1 MPGYVEAH
9 TDEEGNLV
17 LGIRDSGVVETPDLL
32 TAEVNLKKTETP
44 GWEIAWTDENG
55 NIAMGIRD
63 DGSVYPEPENNG
75 IVEFTAAD

>member
-1 MPGYVEAH
+1 GSINISKDDLPDWSVAF
-9 TDEEGNLV
+9 TDEKNNV
-17 LGIRDSGVVETPDLL
+17 ALGIRTGGEVEAPELL

-63 DGSVYPEPENNG
+63 D
-75 IVEFTAAD
+75 